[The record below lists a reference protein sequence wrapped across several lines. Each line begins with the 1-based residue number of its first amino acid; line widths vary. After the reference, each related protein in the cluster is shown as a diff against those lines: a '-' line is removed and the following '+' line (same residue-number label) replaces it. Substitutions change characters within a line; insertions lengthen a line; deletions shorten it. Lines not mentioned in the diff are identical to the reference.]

1 MPKLH
6 MPTFG
11 ALVIFVILA
20 FLIYHFLIQKGK

>member
-20 FLIYHFLIQKGK
+20 FLIYHFLIAKGR